1 MAHQFGAAPAPL
13 HRSFARLVAF
23 QIWYVSSCFRNQ
35 GVIGLERLAEY
46 RALVDCAK
54 KAAEAAYAP
63 YSKTAQGAALLSAEG
78 KMFKGSK
85 MECAAYGGAVCA
97 ETAALTAAV
106 SEGARKFKAIAIH
119 PSEYPC
125 GTSRQML
132 AEFGINLDVV
142 VETADGQLQV
152 VNLKELLP
160 SHFGPDNL
168 S

>member
-1 MAHQFGAAPAPL
+1 MFLPVLA
-13 HRSFARLVAF
+13 
-23 QIWYVSSCFRNQ
+23 NQ
-35 GVIGLERLAEY
+35 GVIQLERQAEY
-46 RALVDCAK
+46 KALVDCAK
-54 KAAEAAYAP
+54 KAAESAYAP
-63 YSKTAQGAALLSAEG
+63 YSKTAQGAALLSADG
-78 KMFKGSK
+78 IMFKGSK

-97 ETAALTAAV
+97 ETAALTAAIT
-106 SEGARKFKAIAIH
+106 EGVRKFKAIAIY
-119 PSEYPC
+119 PPEYPC

-142 VETADGQLQV
+142 VEKPDGQLEV

>member
-1 MAHQFGAAPAPL
+1 MFLAVF
-13 HRSFARLVAF
+13 V
-23 QIWYVSSCFRNQ
+23 IQ
-35 GVIGLERLAEY
+35 GVIRLERLSEY

-54 KAAEAAYAP
+54 NAAESAYVP
-63 YSKTAQGAALLSAEG
+63 YSKTSQGAALLSADG
-78 KMFKGSK
+78 KIYKGAK
-85 MECAAYGGAVCA
+85 MECAAYGGSVCA
-97 ETAALTAAV
+97 ETAALTAAI
-106 SEGARKFKAIAIH
+106 SEGERRFQAIAIH

-142 VETADGQLQV
+142 VEDSSGQIQV